1 MKKSLYSL
9 MLMDSVVE
17 EIDRIA
23 HRQGTNRSNLINQI
37 LAQYAQVQTPEMR
50 IESALSRMEGLL
62 ALSDLIVSRAGA
74 HTLAAKSALAY
85 KYRPTVKYE
94 VDLYRTPSPELGVIS
109 VTFRTQSRALS
120 EAILQF
126 CAMWREAEGR
136 CFLQSE
142 YERRSMPYPIPV
154 AHAQRLPRYAME
166 EGRFSRT
173 FSLSREELPR
183 LAEHLSAYVTLF
195 DTQLKAFLAGEVDLR
210 TLERALLAAR
220 AQGLLLD

>member
-17 EIDRIA
+17 AIDRMA
-23 HRQGTNRSNLINQI
+23 LKRGTNRSNLINQI

-50 IESALSRMEGLL
+50 IESALSRLEDLF
-62 ALSDLIVSRAGA
+62 ALSELIMARPNA
-74 HTLAAKSALAY
+74 HTLSVKSALAY

-94 VDLYRTPSPELGVIS
+94 VDLYRTPAPELGVLS

-120 EAILQF
+120 DAILQF

-136 CFLQSE
+136 CFWQSE
-142 YERRSMPYPIPV
+142 YERRSMPYPV
-154 AHAQRLPRYAME
+154 SVGRAARMPRYAIE
-166 EGRFSRT
+166 DGRFART
-173 FSLSREELPR
+173 FSLPAHEHAR
-183 LAEHLSAYVTLF
+183 LAEHLGAYVTLF
-195 DTQLKAFLAGEVDLR
+195 DAQLKRFLAGEIGM
-210 TLERALLAAR
+210 TELESALLAAR

>member
-50 IESALSRMEGLL
+50 IESALSQMEGLL
-62 ALSDLIVSRAGA
+62 ALTDLMVSRAGA

-94 VDLYRTPSPELGVIS
+94 VDLYRTPAPELGVLS

-120 EAILQF
+120 DAILQF

-136 CFLQSE
+136 SFWQSE
-142 YERRSMPYPIPV
+142 YERRSMPYPV
-154 AHAQRLPRYAME
+154 ALGGAQRLPRYALE
-166 EGRFSRT
+166 EGRFART
-173 FSLSREELPR
+173 FTLAREELPR
-183 LAEHLSAYVTLF
+183 MAEHLSAYITLF
-195 DTQLKAFLAGEVDLR
+195 DAQLKAFLAGEVSAR
-210 TLERALLAAR
+210 SLEATLLAAR
-220 AQGLLLD
+220 AKGLLLD